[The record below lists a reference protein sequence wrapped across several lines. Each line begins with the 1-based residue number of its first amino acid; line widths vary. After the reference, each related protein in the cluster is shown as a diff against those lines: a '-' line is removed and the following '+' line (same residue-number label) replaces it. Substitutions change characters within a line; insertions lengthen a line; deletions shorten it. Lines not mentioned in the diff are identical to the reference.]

1 MRAFAVSAV
10 AAVAAG
16 CALVALSGCPGV
28 LAPLEKPTL
37 DLRGV
42 SVVSVSFS
50 GLRAD
55 ARFDILNP
63 NSIGVPLRAVD
74 WELSIG
80 GATPMRGRFDLNRT
94 IPAKGSAPVVVEISI
109 GTTSAAEM
117 ASRLAGGATDYHVS
131 GTMHFQTSRG
141 DIAVA
146 FDHSGGLDD
155 AL

>member
-1 MRAFAVSAV
+1 MRVLA
-10 AAVAAG
+10 AAVALA
-16 CALVALSGCPGV
+16 ALSGCPGV

-42 SVVSVSFS
+42 SVVSVSLA

-55 ARFDILNP
+55 AAFDILNP

-80 GATPMRGRFDLNRT
+80 GATPMRGRFDLNQT
-94 IPAKGSAPVVVEISI
+94 IPAKGSAPVTVEISI
-109 GTTSAAEM
+109 GTTAAAEM
-117 ASRLAGGATDYHVS
+117 GARLAAGATDYHLA
-131 GTMHFQTSRG
+131 GTMHFQTNLG
-141 DIAVA
+141 DIAVV
-146 FDHSGGLDD
+146 FDHSGALQD